1 MSSSE
6 DYLDSLLRSMGVPA
20 ELASPT
26 KNASKSETKEPEKQ
40 DPIVP
45 DAVFTDDSV
54 TEEPAP
60 EEPVVEEPVIDAD
73 SVSEDIEAPA
83 PSEDISVPDEI
94 APETSIEDHFSDILS
109 EKFDVVDSAAE
120 ETLVEESPVED
131 IPAVEASAEEAS
143 VEALAEDVQMSL
155 DDLDLDSLLAGV
167 SNDAPVSEEPVSDIP
182 DIDSLLAD
190 VSAETPASD
199 EAFTDIPDIDS
210 LLADTGA
217 EEPVIDDSPFIDN
230 PVIDIP
236 EEVPEEETPA
246 KIDHSADIPDLESII
261 NEDPAASDIHI
272 DSAPS
277 LEISQEDYSSETDLT
292 DLMNDLMKQIEPETD
307 EVSEAEPELS
317 LEPEPM
323 PEEDISLEPE
333 PMPESDSEPAV
344 GGDDLDAQLAAL
356 LSESG
361 ISIDENDNIEI
372 TSKDDSEFVDGKPVE
387 DTVSE
392 DSIEIPADISDVKPE
407 ASADD
412 VSDFDLDAELAEL
425 MKEENESADLPSE
438 EDIDALLNKAK
449 TEGLAE
455 DPDRSEMSLDELL
468 AADSGAASDI
478 GALLDKNDNNEAVGE
493 EIEALL
499 NGSDDTEVPDILG
512 EEGSEGEEVVDKAAE
527 KKRLKEE
534 KKEARRKAKEEKARL
549 KAEAREAK
557 KAKKLGGTV
566 GEENEISNQNAENAD
581 MSDVDALL
589 AGAAEAAAAELKFA
603 SLNNDE
609 SAASSKEPA
618 VDMSASESSSE
629 SSPLDETDSLLAE
642 IMGGSFDEEPQED
655 VSLEKAFDIP
665 SSDES
670 SSEPEIDPLSE
681 IRDLDD
687 EPKKEKKKGLI
698 SKILDM
704 LTETDEDEEGSARE
718 IKLSEEN
725 ATVLEELDAEGE
737 GGKGKKKKKKKGKKD
752 KNAEAAE
759 MDGVGEEVDADAKK
773 GKKKKEKKPKKEKAP
788 AEDEKPSKK
797 LNKKK
802 VIAVFGLCLTILVA
816 VLIVS
821 NLMGSYSVKREARQA
836 YSEGDYQ
843 TAYQDLFG
851 QDLNESDEI
860 IFKKSECILRIRL
873 WQREYELLKEES
885 DVKALD
891 SLIQTV
897 NRYPGLY
904 ASAVK
909 WGCLDEVQ
917 PIYNQLLGELES
929 RYGLTEEEAAEI
941 AMIKKDVDYTRA
953 VYQVVN
959 GMYGA
964 EPETVPE
971 PEPEPEPEPLQ
982 DVIPGEE
989 DPGSDIVFV
998 NP

>member
-26 KNASKSETKEPEKQ
+26 KNASKTESEEPVKQ
-40 DPIVP
+40 DSIVP
-45 DAVFTDDSV
+45 DAVFTDESV
-54 TEEPAP
+54 TDEPEAEVSSP
-60 EEPVVEEPVIDAD
+60 EE
-73 SVSEDIEAPA
+73 SVP
-83 PSEDISVPDEI
+83 EDISFE
-94 APETSIEDHFSDILS
+94 E
-109 EKFDVVDSAAE
+109 SAAGE
-120 ETLVEESPVED
+120 PVSEVVAPGNESPV
-131 IPAVEASAEEAS
+131 
-143 VEALAEDVQMSL
+143 
-155 DDLDLDSLLAGV
+155 DDLDLDSLLAGENADV
-167 SNDAPVSEEPVSDIP
+167 SVNDESGT

-190 VSAETPASD
+190 
-199 EAFTDIPDIDS
+199 IN
-210 LLADTGA
+210 A
-217 EEPVIDDSPFIDN
+217 EEPVTDDSPFVDN
-230 PVIDIP
+230 PVVDIP
-236 EEVPEEETPA
+236 EEIAADDTTVE
-246 KIDHSADIPDLESII
+246 IDHSADIPDLEAII

-292 DLMNDLMKQIEPETD
+292 DLMNDLMKQIGPESED
-307 EVSEAEPELS
+307 ISEAEPE
-317 LEPEPM
+317 
-323 PEEDISLEPE
+323 ISLEPE
-333 PMPESDSEPAV
+333 PVPEEEISLRPEPMPEAEISSEPESAPDADSEAAF

-361 ISIDENDNIEI
+361 ISFDENDNVEI
-372 TSKDDSEFVDGKPVE
+372 SSKDDSEFVDGKPV
-387 DTVSE
+387 DDIISE
-392 DSIEIPADISDVKPE
+392 DNI
-407 ASADD
+407 
-412 VSDFDLDAELAEL
+412 DLDAELAEL
-425 MKEENESADLPSE
+425 MKEENESADPPSE
-438 EDIDALLNKAK
+438 EDIDALLNKAR

-499 NGSDDTEVPDILG
+499 NGTDEIEVPDIMG
-512 EEGSEGEEVVDKAAE
+512 EEGSESGEAVDKASE

-549 KAEAREAK
+549 KAEAREAR

-566 GEENEISNQNAENAD
+566 GEENDLSNQNAENAD

-603 SLNNDE
+603 SLSNE
-609 SAASSKEPA
+609 EPAASTEEPA
-618 VDMSASESSSE
+618 IDMSAGETPAE

-642 IMGGSFDEEPQED
+642 IIGGSFDEDETHQD

-670 SSEPEIDPLSE
+670 SGQPEIDPLSE
-681 IRDLDD
+681 IRDLDA
-687 EPKKEKKKGLI
+687 EPKTEKKKGLI
-698 SKILDM
+698 SKILDI
-704 LTETDEDEEGSARE
+704 LTETDEDDEGSSRE

-725 ATVLEELDAEGE
+725 ATVLQELDAEGE
-737 GGKGKKKKKKKGKKD
+737 GGKGKKKKKKGKKD
-752 KNAEAAE
+752 KNVEAAE
-759 MDGVGEEVDADAKK
+759 MEGVGEEVDAGDKK
-773 GKKKKEKKPKKEKAP
+773 GKKKKEKKPKKEKES

-802 VIAVFGLCLTILVA
+802 VLAVFGLCLTILVA

-851 QDLNESDEI
+851 QELNESDEI
-860 IFKKSECILRIRL
+860 IFKKSECILKIRL

-909 WGCLDEVQ
+909 WGCLDEVE
-917 PIYNQLLGELES
+917 PVYKQLLGELES
-929 RYGLTEEEAAEI
+929 RYGLTEEQAAEI
-941 AMIKKDVDYTRA
+941 AMIRKDVDYTRA

-959 GMYGA
+959 GMYGS

>member
-26 KNASKSETKEPEKQ
+26 KSASQKEAEEPAKQ

-54 TEEPAP
+54 TEEPIEEQAT
-60 EEPVVEEPVIDAD
+60 EEPVAEEPAVEEPITEEAVVEEPVI
-73 SVSEDIEAPA
+73 EEPIIEHG
-83 PSEDISVPDEI
+83 
-94 APETSIEDHFSDILS
+94 IEEHFSSILS
-109 EKFDVVDSAAE
+109 EDKSVPEPEPEITIEPEPETVSEPVVDEPAE
-120 ETLVEESPVED
+120 EVAVPEETV
-131 IPAVEASAEEAS
+131 A
-143 VEALAEDVQMSL
+143 DVQMSL
-155 DDLDLDSLLAGV
+155 DDLDLDSLMADID
-167 SNDAPVSEEPVSDIP
+167 SSEPVSEEPV
-182 DIDSLLAD
+182 
-190 VSAETPASD
+190 
-199 EAFTDIPDIDS
+199 
-210 LLADTGA
+210 
-217 EEPVIDDSPFIDN
+217 
-230 PVIDIP
+230 
-236 EEVPEEETPA
+236 
-246 KIDHSADIPDLESII
+246 IDHSADIPDLEAII

-277 LEISQEDYSSETDLT
+277 LEIPKDEPETEADLS
-292 DLMNDLMKQIEPETD
+292 DLMNDLMKQIEPEIEAEAD
-307 EVSEAEPELS
+307 AEPEIT
-317 LEPEPM
+317 LEPEPI
-323 PEEDISLEPE
+323 PEPEPEITLEPE
-333 PMPESDSEPAV
+333 PIPEPEPEITLEPEPSAEPESTSDANE
-344 GGDDLDAQLAAL
+344 DDLDAQLAAL

-361 ISIDENDNIEI
+361 ISLDENNELEMP
-372 TSKDDSEFVDGKPVE
+372 SVDDSIFVDEKPVADVE
-387 DTVSE
+387 AENDADLDIKVPFVEGVS
-392 DSIEIPADISDVKPE
+392 DSDS
-407 ASADD
+407 SADASDKTDD
-412 VSDFDLDAELAEL
+412 VPEFDLDAELAEL
-425 MKEENESADLPSE
+425 MKEENESADLPG
-438 EDIDALLNKAK
+438 EDDIEAMLNKAK
-449 TEGLAE
+449 TDGLAE
-455 DPDRSEMSLDELL
+455 DPDRSDMSLDELL
-468 AADSGAASDI
+468 AADSGSASDI

-499 NGSDDTEVPDILG
+499 NGSDDVEVPDIMG
-512 EEGSEGEEVVDKAAE
+512 EESSEGEEVLDKAAE
-527 KKRLKEE
+527 KKRLREE

-549 KAEAREAK
+549 KAEK
-557 KAKKLGGTV
+557 KAKKLGGAV
-566 GEENEISNQNAENAD
+566 GEENVISNENAENAD

-589 AGAAEAAAAELKFA
+589 AGAAEAAAEVR
-603 SLNNDE
+603 S
-609 SAASSKEPA
+609 SAVSEEEPA
-618 VDMSASESSSE
+618 TIPDAAPEPEPASEP
-629 SSPLDETDSLLAE
+629 SPLDETDSLLAE
-642 IMGGSFDEEPQED
+642 IMGSSFDEEEPKD
-655 VSLEKAFDIP
+655 VSLEEAFDIP
-665 SSDES
+665 SSDGS
-670 SSEPEIDPLSE
+670 AAEPEVDPLSE
-681 IRDLDD
+681 IRDLDA
-687 EPKKEKKKGLI
+687 EPKVEKKKGLI
-698 SKILDM
+698 AKIIDM
-704 LTETDEDEEGSARE
+704 LTETDEDESSGTRE

-759 MDGVGEEVDADAKK
+759 MDGVGDEVDAGDKK

-802 VIAVFGLCLTILVA
+802 VIAVFGLCLTILIA

-851 QDLNESDEI
+851 QDLNESDQI

-909 WGCLDEVQ
+909 WGCLDEVE
-917 PIYNQLLGELES
+917 PIYKQLLSELES

-941 AMIKKDVDYTRA
+941 AVIRNDVDYTRA
-953 VYQVVN
+953 VYQVIN
-959 GMYGA
+959 GLYGA
-964 EPETVPE
+964 EPEAEQE
-971 PEPEPEPEPLQ
+971 PEPEPEPVVID
-982 DVIPGEE
+982 DVIPGED

>member
-26 KNASKSETKEPEKQ
+26 KSASKKEAEEPAKQ
-40 DPIVP
+40 DSIVP

-54 TEEPAP
+54 TEEPIEEQAT
-60 EEPVVEEPVIDAD
+60 EEPVAEEPAAEEPAAEEPITEEAVVEEPVI
-73 SVSEDIEAPA
+73 EEPIIEHG
-83 PSEDISVPDEI
+83 
-94 APETSIEDHFSDILS
+94 IEEHFSSILS
-109 EKFDVVDSAAE
+109 EDKSVPEPEPEITIEPEPETVSEPVVDEPAE
-120 ETLVEESPVED
+120 EVSVPEETV
-131 IPAVEASAEEAS
+131 A
-143 VEALAEDVQMSL
+143 DVQMSL
-155 DDLDLDSLLAGV
+155 DDLDLDSLMADISSTESV
-167 SNDAPVSEEPVSDIP
+167 SEETVTAEPSLEETVSEEPV
-182 DIDSLLAD
+182 
-190 VSAETPASD
+190 
-199 EAFTDIPDIDS
+199 
-210 LLADTGA
+210 
-217 EEPVIDDSPFIDN
+217 
-230 PVIDIP
+230 
-236 EEVPEEETPA
+236 
-246 KIDHSADIPDLESII
+246 IDHSADIPDLEAII

-277 LEISQEDYSSETDLT
+277 LEIPKDEPETEADLS
-292 DLMNDLMKQIEPETD
+292 DLMNDLMKQIEPEI
-307 EVSEAEPELS
+307 EAEAAAEPEPEIT
-317 LEPEPM
+317 LEPEPISE
-323 PEEDISLEPE
+323 PEPEITLESEPAVEPEPESEPEITLEPE
-333 PMPESDSEPAV
+333 PIPEPEPEITLEPEPSAEPESTSDANE
-344 GGDDLDAQLAAL
+344 DDLDAQLAAL
-356 LSESG
+356 LNESG
-361 ISIDENDNIEI
+361 ISLDENNELEMP
-372 TSKDDSEFVDGKPVE
+372 SVDDSIFVDEKPVADVE
-387 DTVSE
+387 AENDADLDIKVPFVEGVS
-392 DSIEIPADISDVKPE
+392 DSDS
-407 ASADD
+407 SADASDKTDD
-412 VSDFDLDAELAEL
+412 VPEFDLDAELAEL
-425 MKEENESADLPSE
+425 MKEENESADLPG
-438 EDIDALLNKAK
+438 EDDIEAMLNKAK
-449 TEGLAE
+449 TDGLAE
-455 DPDRSEMSLDELL
+455 DPDRSDMSLDELL
-468 AADSGAASDI
+468 AADSGSASDI

-499 NGSDDTEVPDILG
+499 NGSDDVEVPDIMG
-512 EEGSEGEEVVDKAAE
+512 EESSEGEEVLDKAAE
-527 KKRLKEE
+527 KKRLREE
-534 KKEARRKAKEEKARL
+534 KKEAKRKAKEEKARL
-549 KAEAREAK
+549 KAEK
-557 KAKKLGGTV
+557 KAKKLGGAV
-566 GEENEISNQNAENAD
+566 GEENVISNENAENAD

-589 AGAAEAAAAELKFA
+589 AGAAEAAAEVR
-603 SLNNDE
+603 S
-609 SAASSKEPA
+609 SAVSEEEPA
-618 VDMSASESSSE
+618 TIPDAAPEPEPASEP
-629 SSPLDETDSLLAE
+629 SPLDETDSLLAE
-642 IMGGSFDEEPQED
+642 IMGSSFDEEEAKD
-655 VSLEKAFDIP
+655 VSLEEAFDIP
-665 SSDES
+665 SSDGS
-670 SSEPEIDPLSE
+670 AAEPEVDPLSE
-681 IRDLDD
+681 IRDLDA
-687 EPKKEKKKGLI
+687 EPKVEKKKGLI
-698 SKILDM
+698 AKIIDM
-704 LTETDEDEEGSARE
+704 LTETDEDESSGSRE

-759 MDGVGEEVDADAKK
+759 MDGVGDEVDAGDKK

-851 QDLNESDEI
+851 QDLNESDQI

-909 WGCLDEVQ
+909 WGCLDEVE
-917 PIYNQLLGELES
+917 PIYKQLLSELES

-941 AMIKKDVDYTRA
+941 AVIRNDVDYTRA
-953 VYQVVN
+953 VYQVIN
-959 GMYGA
+959 GLYGA
-964 EPETVPE
+964 DPEAE
-971 PEPEPEPEPLQ
+971 PEPEPEPEPVVID
-982 DVIPGEE
+982 DVIPGED

>member
-26 KNASKSETKEPEKQ
+26 KAASKPEPEEPAKQ
-40 DPIVP
+40 DPVVP
-45 DAVFTDDSV
+45 DAVFTDDSM
-54 TEEPAP
+54 TEEPA
-60 EEPVVEEPVIDAD
+60 VEEPVAD
-73 SVSEDIEAPA
+73 EPAVEMTASDEPVVQAPIE
-83 PSEDISVPDEI
+83 E
-94 APETSIEDHFSDILS
+94 HFSDILS
-109 EKFDVVDSAAE
+109 EDLSTPPDDS
-120 ETLVEESPVED
+120 VSEESVSEELIPED
-131 IPAVEASAEEAS
+131 IPVSDDIFESSETPIVDENSTDQPPVEE
-143 VEALAEDVQMSL
+143 VQMSF
-155 DDLDLDSLLAGV
+155 DDL
-167 SNDAPVSEEPVSDIP
+167 
-182 DIDSLLAD
+182 DIDSLLKE
-190 VSAETPASD
+190 AEAVLPASED
-199 EAFTDIPDIDS
+199 VPAF
-210 LLADTGA
+210 A
-217 EEPVIDDSPFIDN
+217 EEPASVDEE
-230 PVIDIP
+230 IP
-236 EEVPEEETPA
+236 EQ
-246 KIDHSADIPDLESII
+246 IDHSADIPDLESII

-277 LEISQEDYSSETDLT
+277 LEIPDDDLSTETDLT
-292 DLMNDLMKQIEPETD
+292 DLMNDLMKQIEPE
-307 EVSEAEPELS
+307 SEPEITAEPES
-317 LEPEPM
+317 EIASEPEPVSE
-323 PEEDISLEPE
+323 PEPEIAPEPEPVSESEPEIVPEPEPVSEPEPEITLEPE
-333 PMPESDSEPAV
+333 PMPESEPAT

-356 LSESG
+356 LNESG
-361 ISIDENDNIEI
+361 ISLDENDNLEI
-372 TSKDDSEFVDGKPVE
+372 KTSGDS
-387 DTVSE
+387 S
-392 DSIEIPADISDVKPE
+392 ASDYKTANE
-407 ASADD
+407 KESADDTD

-425 MKEENESADLPSE
+425 MKEENESADLPG
-438 EDIDALLNKAK
+438 EDDIEALLNKAK

-468 AADSGAASDI
+468 AADSGSASDI

-499 NGSDDTEVPDILG
+499 KGSDDTEVPDILG
-512 EEGSEGEEVVDKAAE
+512 EEGTEGEPVLDKAAE
-527 KKRLKEE
+527 KKRLREE
-534 KKEARRKAKEEKARL
+534 KKEAKRKAKEEKARL

-557 KAKKLGGTV
+557 KAKKLGETV
-566 GEENEISNQNAENAD
+566 GEENGISNENAENAD

-589 AGAAEAAAAELKFA
+589 AGAAEAAAEVKNA
-603 SLNNDE
+603 
-609 SAASSKEPA
+609 AASSIDEP
-618 VDMSASESSSE
+618 VSVSEDIPADETASE

-642 IMGGSFDEEPQED
+642 IMGGSFEDEESED

-665 SSDES
+665 SSNG
-670 SSEPEIDPLSE
+670 SSEESEPDPLGE
-681 IRDLDD
+681 IRDLDA
-687 EPKKEKKKGLI
+687 EKKPENKKGLI

-704 LTETDEDEEGSARE
+704 LTETDEDEEGGSGE

-759 MDGVGEEVDADAKK
+759 IDGVGEEVDGDAKK

-802 VIAVFGLCLTILVA
+802 VIAVFALCITILVA

-851 QDLNESDEI
+851 QELNESDQI
-860 IFKKSECILRIRL
+860 IFKRSECILRIRL

-904 ASAVK
+904 ASAEK
-909 WGCLDEVQ
+909 WQCLDEVE
-917 PIYNQLLGELES
+917 PIYRQLVSELEF
-929 RYGLTEEEAAEI
+929 RYGLTEEQAAEI
-941 AMIKKDVDYTRA
+941 AMIRKDVDYTRA
-953 VYQVVN
+953 VYEVVN
-959 GMYGA
+959 GMYGSD
-964 EPETVPE
+964 PETEPV